1 MTNTKSSRRE
11 RVMMTVTKRLIKI
24 FQNYNDDPVEG
35 ISLTEQEMNMKMA
48 TAVELQDTLNA
59 IGWPVSNNGTLVQPK

>member
-1 MTNTKSSRRE
+1 
-11 RVMMTVTKRLIKI
+11 MMTVTKRLIKI

-35 ISLTEQEMNMKMA
+35 ISFTEQEMNMKMA

-59 IGWPVSNNGTLVQPK
+59 IGWPVANSGILVQPK